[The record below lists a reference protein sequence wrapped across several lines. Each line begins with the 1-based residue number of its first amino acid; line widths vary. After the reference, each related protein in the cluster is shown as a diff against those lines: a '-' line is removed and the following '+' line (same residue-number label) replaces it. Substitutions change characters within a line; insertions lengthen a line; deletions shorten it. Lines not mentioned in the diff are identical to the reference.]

1 LEARREKLRDLVLT
15 EETNLTREIVE
26 EVQRSNDARLEEM
39 RAKTEELRKRRDEE
53 REAIVAAKRM
63 QQYLRSCQNIQQTY
77 SKRAT
82 IDVKRCN
89 VVQMTEHETRRSEEM
104 ELEALWHRL
113 MMAELE
119 AKKREEEEESA
130 RRASVQREVSSVL
143 AKQVE
148 DKLMLV
154 EEEKR
159 IMKKERE
166 NLELLWEEVRQ
177 TERRNLEIEQQK
189 RKELRRQLEEQML
202 SAKRFLAERTRLEAA
217 VDQEFRMLA
226 DKEIAAE
233 KERVEED
240 VESYRKEIAIYFKY
254 LEDLRQEEARRNMEV
269 ETIVQQS
276 YEDAETR
283 RRLALSKF
291 REARERL
298 LQDVLRGRDEQ
309 LREKQEALEEE
320 RRLKV
325 EEREDL
331 EKQAEMYANLDA
343 IERQSNREKAL
354 RYALELKEQHEK
366 VEAAKRRELEEERQ
380 WQDEEKNREEECQQ
394 LTDEL
399 LSASENITPHPFKV
413 LLQQCAARRAA
424 EREGRPYCPPALT
437 SA

>member
-26 EVQRSNDARLEEM
+26 EMQRGNDVRLEEM
-39 RAKTEELRKRRDEE
+39 RAKTEELKKRREE
-53 REAIVAAKRM
+53 EHEAIVAAKRM
-63 QQYLRSCQNIQQTY
+63 QQYLHSCQDIQQTY

-89 VVQMTEHETRRSEEM
+89 VVQMTENEMRRSEEM
-104 ELEALWHRL
+104 ELEALWHRV

-130 RRASVQREVSSVL
+130 RRASMQREVSSTL

-159 IMKKERE
+159 VMKKERE
-166 NLELLWEEVRQ
+166 NLEQLWEEVRQ

-189 RKELRRQLEEQML
+189 RKELRSELEGQIL
-202 SAKRFLAERTRLEAA
+202 LAKRFLTERTRLEAA
-217 VDQEFRMLA
+217 VDQEFRTLA
-226 DKEIAAE
+226 DKEVAAE
-233 KERVEED
+233 KERAKED
-240 VESYRKEIAIYFKY
+240 VESFRKEIAIYLKY
-254 LEDLRQEEARRNMEV
+254 LETLRQEEARRNMEV
-269 ETIVQQS
+269 ETIVHQS

-283 RRLALSKF
+283 RRLALDKF

-309 LREKQEALEEE
+309 LREKREALEEE
-320 RRLKV
+320 HRLKI

-331 EKQAEMYANLDA
+331 ERQAEMNANLDA
-343 IERQSNREKAL
+343 IERQSNRERAL
-354 RYALELKEQHEK
+354 RYGLELKEQHEE
-366 VEAAKRRELEEERQ
+366 VEAAKRRELEEERRR
-380 WQDEEKNREEECQQ
+380 QDEEKSREEECQQ

-399 LSASENITPHPFKV
+399 LSASENVTPHPFKV

-424 EREGRPYCPPALT
+424 EREGRSYCPPALT